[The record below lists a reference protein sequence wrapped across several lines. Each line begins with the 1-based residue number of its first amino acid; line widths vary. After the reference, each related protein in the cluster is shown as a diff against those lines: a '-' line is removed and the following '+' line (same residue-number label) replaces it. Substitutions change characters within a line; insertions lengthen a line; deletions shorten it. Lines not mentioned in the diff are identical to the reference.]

1 MPRHAKSVAIVTLLL
16 IASAPRAG
24 APKAHV
30 LAILADGALRVFA
43 ALLRLL
49 LRDAAS
55 DRARCRCADFGW
67 SDSGW
72 HAEAGG
78 GDDEVARTPN
88 MDKLVET
95 GARNNTHK
103 FCAFSGAAAAPEQQQ
118 RAGAAAA
125 AARRS

>member
-1 MPRHAKSVAIVTLLL
+1 MRSESSLLFSFCC
-16 IASAPRAG
+16 SA
-24 APKAHV
+24 V
-30 LAILADGALRVFA
+30 
-43 ALLRLL
+43 
-49 LRDAAS
+49 DAAS
-55 DRARCRCADFGW
+55 DRARCRGADFGW

-95 GARNNTHK
+95 GACPLFQDWCERSSSS
-103 FCAFSGAAAAPEQQQ
+103 ASGAGSH
-118 RAGAAAA
+118 AGAA

>member
-1 MPRHAKSVAIVTLLL
+1 MADMLRAAAIVTLLA
-16 IASAPRAG
+16 ASAPRAG

-43 ALLRLL
+43 ALL
-49 LRDAAS
+49 LRDDAAS

-95 GARNNTHK
+95 GARNDTRS
-103 FCAFSGAAAAPEQQQ
+103 FLCACSG
-118 RAGAAAA
+118 AA